1 MPLLNKFRNIALL
14 SKSYHMKP
22 QINPLANCLVDLRSD
37 TVTKPC
43 IGMRQAMKE
52 ADVGDDVFQED
63 KTVLE
68 LEQKMAEM
76 TQKDDGLFVLS
87 GTMGNLLSI
96 LSHCG
101 RRGAEII
108 VGNNSHIFTY
118 EQANMAQFGGVQ
130 PHTVETNSDGTFSI
144 DALKSCIRKDDFHL
158 PTTEL
163 ICLENTHG
171 NLGGKALPLKWLDEV
186 AEFAKY
192 HGLPIHVDGAR
203 IFNASIASQVPVSQL
218 LRVADST
225 SICLSKGLG
234 CPVGSV
240 IVGNHQFIKRARRLR
255 KALGGAWRQ
264 GGILAAAGIYSL
276 ENNVAK
282 LAKDH
287 ENARLIA
294 KGNLIIIS

>member
-1 MPLLNKFRNIALL
+1 EELL
-14 SKSYHMKP
+14 SQRKVFICAVENSIP
-22 QINPLANCLVDLRSD
+22 ILLAKLLVIWS
-37 TVTKPC
+37 
-43 IGMRQAMKE
+43 
-52 ADVGDDVFQED
+52 
-63 KTVLE
+63 
-68 LEQKMAEM
+68 
-76 TQKDDGLFVLS
+76 
-87 GTMGNLLSI
+87 
-96 LSHCG
+96 
-101 RRGAEII
+101 
-108 VGNNSHIFTY
+108 
-118 EQANMAQFGGVQ
+118 VQ

-144 DALKSCIRKDDFHL
+144 DALKSCIRVDDFHL

-240 IVGNHQFIKRARRLR
+240 IVGNHHFIKRARRLR